1 MNAPVPTVVVAGT
14 ASGVGKT
21 SVATGLMAALRAAGH
36 VVQGSKVG
44 PDYIDPSYHALAT
57 GRPARNLDVWLSGED
72 LIAPLARHG
81 HTGADITVVEG
92 VMGLF
97 DGKSPTELTA
107 STAHV
112 AGLLRAPVLLV
123 VDASAMAR
131 SAAAVVH
138 GFATFDPGTR
148 LAGVVLNRV
157 GSPGHGDLL
166 RRAIEP
172 TGVEVVGV
180 LPRMDDLVTPSRHLG
195 LVPVDERLEE
205 AERTVV
211 ALGEWVGAHLDLDA
225 VMRLARTAEVPD
237 VAAWSPV
244 RTASSDDDPVGVA
257 IAGGQ
262 AFSFRYSENL
272 ELLEAAGATLLR
284 FDPLHDTALPEG
296 TDAVYLGGG
305 FPEVHADALAANTA
319 LLAEI
324 RAHADAGRPVVGE
337 CGGLLY
343 LCHDLDGTRQ
353 ADVLPV
359 SATMAAPLTLGYR
372 QATAATDSILWRRG
386 EVVTAHEFHRTVT
399 DPPAGASH
407 DATEGE
413 DAPGAAWL
421 VDDRV
426 EGFVD
431 RSVHASYLHTHWA
444 AYPQAAARLVAA
456 ARSSRQPSTPTPIAQ
471 EPA

>member
-44 PDYIDPSYHALAT
+44 PDYIDPSYHSIAT
-57 GRPARNLDVWLSGED
+57 GRPARNLDVWLSGAD

-81 HTGADITVVEG
+81 ATGADITVVEG

-112 AGLLRAPVLLV
+112 ARLLGAPVLLV
-123 VDASAMAR
+123 VDAGAMAR
-131 SAAAVVH
+131 SAAAIVH

-157 GSPGHGDLL
+157 GSPGHADLL
-166 RRAIEP
+166 RQAIEP

-180 LPRMDDLVTPSRHLG
+180 LPRMDDLATPSRHLG
-195 LVPVDERLEE
+195 LVPADERR
-205 AERTVV
+205 ADAHRTVA

-225 VMRLARTAEVPD
+225 VMRLARTADVPD
-237 VAAWSPV
+237 VPAWSPAPTDRV
-244 RTASSDDDPVGVA
+244 HGPPVGVA
-257 IAGGQ
+257 IAGGP
-262 AFSFRYSENL
+262 AFSFRYTENL
-272 ELLEAAGATLLR
+272 ELLEAAGATLLP
-284 FDPLHDTALPEG
+284 FDPMHDASLPVG
-296 TDAVYLGGG
+296 TDVVYLGGG
-305 FPEVHADALAANTA
+305 FPEVHADALADNTA
-319 LLAEI
+319 MLAEI
-324 RAHADAGRPVVGE
+324 RAHAAAGRPVVGE

-359 SATMAAPLTLGYR
+359 TATMDARLTLGYR
-372 QATAATDSILWRRG
+372 RAIAASDSILWRRG

-399 DPPAGASH
+399 DPPAGADPVGTEG
-407 DATEGE
+407 DATPGVAWRVE
-413 DAPGAAWL
+413 DR
-421 VDDRV
+421 D
-426 EGFVD
+426 EGFVTA
-431 RSVHASYLHTHWA
+431 SIHASYLHTHWA
-444 AYPQAAARLVAA
+444 AYPQAATRLVAA
-456 ARSSRQPSTPTPIAQ
+456 ARTTDHPPTSPTSL
-471 EPA
+471 ESP